1 MGYYDNV
8 KENVKKESQDGS
20 SGSSSGGGNFD
31 TLKEAATE
39 TDPDEDGDDTPI
51 EVLEEDGLDRNRQ
64 KKQSESSSPS
74 RNQGSSGSKNN
85 SGSSGNPLK
94 SGQDSSNSSNS
105 GSGSSGSVSDADL
118 SRIEEKMDTIID
130 QNQEMIEILRSFAE

>member
-39 TDPDEDGDDTPI
+39 TDTEEGGDDTPI
-51 EVLEEDGLDRNRQ
+51 EVLEEDGLDRNKQ
-64 KKQSESSSPS
+64 KKQAEPSNSS
-74 RNQGSSGSKNN
+74 RNQESSGSKNN

-94 SGQDSSNSSNS
+94 SGQNSSDPN
-105 GSGSSGSVSDADL
+105 SGSSGPGSDADL
-118 SRIEEKMDTIID
+118 SRIEDKMDTIID

>member
-39 TDPDEDGDDTPI
+39 TDPEEGGDDTPI
-51 EVLEEDGLDRNRQ
+51 EVLEEDGLDRNKQ
-64 KKQSESSSPS
+64 KKQSQSRSQESS
-74 RNQGSSGSKNN
+74 GGKN
-85 SGSSGNPLK
+85 SGNSSGNPLK
-94 SGQDSSNSSNS
+94 SGQGSSNS
-105 GSGSSGSVSDADL
+105 GSTGSGSGSDADL